1 MVNQSSLIAFEAITN
16 HMRNTYL
23 GMFGVWAVAM
33 LLTWLYVK
41 LFHRGEPN
49 A

>member
-1 MVNQSSLIAFEAITN
+1 MNQSSFVAFEAIAT

-23 GMFGVWAVAM
+23 GMLGVWAVAT

-41 LFHRGEPN
+41 LFHRGESD

>member
-1 MVNQSSLIAFEAITN
+1 MIQGHLSAFEAIAT

-23 GMFGVWAVAM
+23 GMLGVWAVAT

-41 LFHRGEPN
+41 LFHRGESD